1 MHPEFHLQLHKLQ
14 CIWYEFR
21 PWSSQVSLNTSR
33 LDLHY
38 TIISMAVSP
47 SPMHSMISY
56 WPANLG
62 CHGNLTL
69 HLEFHC
75 MNRQPHLHKLHN
87 KILCCIPPLILPVL
101 YFCFCKLFSILIIY
115 PILFI
120 AHFEFCTCIML
131 GIALC
136 SLYCWRR
143 LLDSNQNV

>member
-1 MHPEFHLQLHKLQ
+1 MHPEFHLHLHKLQ

-75 MNRQPHLHKLHN
+75 MNRQPHLHKLHI
-87 KILCCIPPLILPVL
+87 KILCCVPPSSHLYCTSVFVLNPHHLSHSVYCSLRVL
-101 YFCFCKLFSILIIY
+101 YVHY
-115 PILFI
+115 V
-120 AHFEFCTCIML
+120 
-131 GIALC
+131 GIAFC